1 MYFNLIEKKSS
12 ECILCIKK
20 KIDIVKE
27 SQPFLYINK
36 NNIILKKIFNI
47 LLDGCKENY
56 TYDCKCGKNSSED
69 ILCTKVNYTIE
80 SYPKF
85 LNILIDMSYDDLV
98 KFKDSIIDLTEDSI
112 VLAFNIEYKLKGI
125 IAVPSFNHYISIIF
139 NPMGRLID
147 KNFKANLIYYHDGNA
162 NGGKIC
168 EVSYDLDW
176 KNLGIPYVIVY
187 ELLNN

>member
-1 MYFNLIEKKSS
+1 MNVFYVKRKNWF
-12 ECILCIKK
+12 
-20 KIDIVKE
+20 VKE
-27 SQPFLYINK
+27 SQSFLYINK
-36 NNIILKKIFNI
+36 NNIILKKIINI
-47 LLDGCKENY
+47 LLDGSKENY
-56 TYDCKCGKNSSED
+56 IYDCECRKNSSED

-112 VLAFNIEYKLKGI
+112 ILAFNIEYKLKGI

-147 KNFKANLIYYHDGNA
+147 ILRQI
-162 NGGKIC
+162 
-168 EVSYDLDW
+168 
-176 KNLGIPYVIVY
+176 
-187 ELLNN
+187 

>member
-1 MYFNLIEKKSS
+1 
-12 ECILCIKK
+12 
-20 KIDIVKE
+20 
-27 SQPFLYINK
+27 
-36 NNIILKKIFNI
+36 
-47 LLDGCKENY
+47 
-56 TYDCKCGKNSSED
+56 
-69 ILCTKVNYTIE
+69 
-80 SYPKF
+80 
-85 LNILIDMSYDDLV
+85 MSYDDLV

-112 VLAFNIEYKLKGI
+112 VLAFSIEYKLKGI

-139 NPMGRLID
+139 NPIGRLID